1 MARTREFV
9 TDDVI
14 QKALSL
20 FWDKGYN
27 GVSTQTLIEEFGISK
42 SSMYGAFGDKKS
54 LFVEALNQYR
64 NQVSKPLIELL
75 DNCTEVKKT
84 LRRIL
89 NTQIKQILEDK
100 DYKGCFMV
108 NTVIELVPH
117 DVDIAKIVKK
127 NRNEVETAFARAIK
141 KAIKNGEISRN
152 KNPESISRFLFSTM
166 NGIYVDAKYFKDKK
180 IFDDVVK
187 TALSVLD

>member
-89 NTQIKQILEDK
+89 NAQIKQILEDK

-117 DVDIAKIVKK
+117 DVDIAKIVKE

-152 KNPESISRFLFSTM
+152 KNPESISRFLFNTM